1 MIRHIPHSVILL
13 LTLILTAHRSD
24 AQRQILTNH
33 HAWYNYFGNH
43 RFTEKWGVHTEL
55 QLRRANWLPQTQQTL
70 ARIGTDYRLN
80 DHVMITAGYAWIF
93 TDRYG
98 KLPATKA
105 YQENRAWQQIHLIQQ
120 LSKITLQHRYRLEQ
134 RWVEAFSSDTTPTQ
148 TIYSNRIRY
157 RFQTLIPLNNQ
168 KIELNTW
175 FVVFNNE
182 VWINFGKNIK
192 YNIYDQNRAYAGIGY
207 QFSKSGN
214 AQLGYLHQ
222 AIFKADGIHVESNHT
237 VHVAITYNI
246 DLRKSNS
253 KN

>member
-1 MIRHIPHSVILL
+1 MIRIIFAFVIYLPVQL
-13 LTLILTAHRSD
+13 YSQ
-24 AQRQILTNH
+24 QRQIVEHT

-43 RFTEKWGVHTEL
+43 RFTEKWGAHTEL

-70 ARIGTDYRLN
+70 ARIGIDYRLN
-80 DHVMITAGYAWIF
+80 DNLMITAGYSWIY

-120 LSKITLQHRYRLEQ
+120 LARITLQHRYRLEQ
-134 RWVEAFSSDTTPTQ
+134 RWVESFSSDTAPAQ
-148 TIYSNRIRY
+148 IIYSNRIRY

-175 FVVFNNE
+175 FVALNNE

-207 QFSKSGN
+207 QLLKSGN
-214 AQLGYLHQ
+214 VQLGYLHQ
-222 AIFKADGIHVESNHT
+222 AIFKSNGIDVESNHT
-237 VHVAITYNI
+237 VQVAFTYNL
-246 DLRKSNS
+246 DFRKSQAEHQ
-253 KN
+253 